1 MIRRDVKRLADNLA
15 GVSQINPDHVYSFL
29 LDVGMMKGCNPC
41 KLDFVAGRGVVFLAG
56 ERDSTYIE
64 RYVAPE
70 PWTPTFDGP
79 DYEDLILA
87 RQERYLPDP

>member
-1 MIRRDVKRLADNLA
+1 MRKDVKRLAEGLA
-15 GVSQINPDHVYSFL
+15 TVSKLDPDHVYSFL

-41 KLDFVAGRGVVFLAG
+41 RLQFVAGPGLVFLAG

-70 PWTPTFDGP
+70 PWRPRFDGP

-87 RQERYLPDP
+87 RQEAWQVD

>member
-1 MIRRDVKRLADNLA
+1 MRKDVKRLAEGLA
-15 GVSQINPDHVYSFL
+15 AVSKLDPDHIYAWL
-29 LDVGMMKGCNPC
+29 MDVGVGKGCNPC
-41 KLDFVAGRGVVFLAG
+41 KLQFVAGAGLVFLAG

-70 PWTPTFDGP
+70 PWRPCFDGP

-87 RQERYLPDP
+87 RQEAWQVD